1 MKTELISHTHGA
13 DNFLEVSAEDLMIV
27 IARESSEREDKL
39 ENTEKLTQYLID
51 NKHWSPF
58 EHAHMGIRITTS
70 RAIAAQFLRHRSFA
84 FQELSQRYAVVGEQ
98 EPLELRKQ
106 CGNNRQSSSE
116 VLDDIPTLKLTAD
129 LLLQDS
135 VNKYHQLIRA
145 GVARECARMV
155 LPMNTQTRLIMTG
168 SVRSWVHFFD
178 VRCDEHAQKEA
189 RDIALKIRDGHF
201 KRVYPKVWEAIYGSN
216 KVNPSKETQ
225 ETTDKSPIKI
235 GDTVV
240 ALVTCGDY
248 FKEGDVG
255 IAVLEKDR
263 GFIINFNNQGN
274 PYVHFHGKWFAQSCE
289 LAKVSFD

>member
-1 MKTELISHTHGA
+1 
-13 DNFLEVSAEDLMIV
+13 MIV

-106 CGNNRQSSSE
+106 CENNRQSSSE
-116 VLDDIPTLKLTAD
+116 VIDDVQSKILAESYTTMSKLAYD
-129 LLLQDS
+129 LLIE
-135 VNKYHQLIRA
+135 K
-145 GVARECARMV
+145 GVARECARMI

-168 SVRSWVHFFD
+168 SVRSWIHFFD
-178 VRCDEHAQKEA
+178 VRCDAHAQKEA
-189 RDIALKIRDGHF
+189 REIALDIRDGHF
-201 KRVYPKVWEAIYGSN
+201 KRVYPKVWKALYGKKQVST
-216 KVNPSKETQ
+216 SKETKGI
-225 ETTDKSPIKI
+225 EV

-240 ALVTCGDY
+240 VLEGEY
-248 FKEGDVG
+248 PYSNEGDVG
-255 IAVLEKDR
+255 VVIAVD
-263 GFIINFNNQGN
+263 NSSYYVDFNGQGN
-274 PYVHFHGKWFAQSCE
+274 PDVYTDGRWYVARGK
-289 LAKVSFD
+289 LTKVSFD